1 MNVMRKNRVNA
12 EFSFTRSRTR
22 RLISA
27 WNVAISP
34 HFAIPY
40 LELCQVGTAAAT
52 WSPFSSQEKKIKF
65 LTSYLKLMLKQ
76 KEKI

>member
-1 MNVMRKNRVNA
+1 MLEICAQREKVAGFFWCFTMN
-12 EFSFTRSRTR
+12 SSSSR

-40 LELCQVGTAAAT
+40 LEVCQVVELLWGEA
-52 WSPFSSQEKKIKF
+52 
-65 LTSYLKLMLKQ
+65 LY
-76 KEKI
+76 